1 MNLKTTLYSLLLIFM
16 AFTLE
21 HLPLPAV
28 VEWFQPAWVMLAVI
42 TLVFFAP
49 HIFGYWLSI
58 PVGLLL
64 DVEHGTLLGLHTIL
78 VAVLIFMVQLFY
90 RRMYMFNVV
99 QQALVLFLL
108 IVVTEILS
116 YWSMSIISSDVRP
129 VMIWTPA
136 LTSAFM
142 WPWVYVV
149 GYRTLLFLQR
159 N

>member
-1 MNLKTTLYSLLLIFM
+1 
-16 AFTLE
+16 
-21 HLPLPAV
+21 
-28 VEWFQPAWVMLAVI
+28 
-42 TLVFFAP
+42 
-49 HIFGYWLSI
+49 
-58 PVGLLL
+58 
-64 DVEHGTLLGLHTIL
+64 
-78 VAVLIFMVQLFY
+78 
-90 RRMYMFNVV
+90 MFNVV

-116 YWSMSIISSDVRP
+116 YWAMSIISNDVRP

-136 LTSAFM
+136 LTSAVM